1 MALTRK
7 FLKAMG
13 IEDEKIDQIIEAHSA
28 TVDGLKEQIDTLKAE
43 AGNGEETKAKLADLQ
58 KQLDKANADLEAA
71 KNDGW
76 KDKHDSLQAEF
87 EQYKAEIAAKE
98 AQAAKEKAARDWYES
113 KGVAGKAL
121 SVAMRGSGAEIA
133 ALELDEAGKIKD
145 SSALDALIQGD
156 FAGLVRNTETQG
168 AQTAHPPAGQ
178 SGGEQPSS
186 RGAELYAAYHGSRYG
201 EERKEN

>member
-1 MALTRK
+1 MSITK
-7 FLKAMG
+7 KMLKGMG
-13 IEDEKIDQIIEAHSA
+13 LNE
-28 TVDGLKEQIDTLKAE
+28 EQIDTV
-43 AGNGEETKAKLADLQ
+43 
-58 KQLDKANADLEAA
+58 LEAHDEQVEGLKDQLKEAQTQAEKVSNLESQLQTAQAELQAA
-71 KNDGW
+71 KQDGW
-76 KDKHDSLQAEF
+76 KGKHDSLQAEF

-168 AQTAHPPAGQ
+168 AQTPHPPAGQ
-178 SGGEQPSS
+178 SGGEQPGS

>member
-13 IEDEKIDQIIEAHSA
+13 VEDEKIDQIIEAHSA
-28 TVDGLKEQIDTLKAE
+28 TVDGLKEQIDALRAE
-43 AGNGEETKAKLADLQ
+43 AGNGEEAKAKLAEIQ
-58 KQLDKANADLEAA
+58 KQLETAEADLEAA

-76 KDKHDSLQAEF
+76 KDKHDAVQREF
-87 EQYKAEIAAKE
+87 EDYKAGIAAKE

-121 SVAMRGSGAEIA
+121 SVAMRGSGAEVE
-133 ALELDEAGKIKD
+133 ALELDEGGKIKD

-178 SGGEQPSS
+178 SGGEQPRS
-186 RGAELYAAYHGSRYG
+186 RGAELYAAYHSSRYG
-201 EERKEN
+201 DRKEN

>member
-1 MALTRK
+1 MSITK
-7 FLKAMG
+7 KMLKGMG
-13 IEDEKIDQIIEAHSA
+13 LNE
-28 TVDGLKEQIDTLKAE
+28 EQIDTV
-43 AGNGEETKAKLADLQ
+43 
-58 KQLDKANADLEAA
+58 LEAHDEQVEGLKDQLKEAQTQAEKVSNLESQLQTAQAELQAA
-71 KNDGW
+71 KQDGW

>member
-13 IEDEKIDQIIEAHSA
+13 VEDEKIDQIIEAHSA
-28 TVDGLKEQIDTLKAE
+28 TVDGLKEQIDALRAE
-43 AGNGEETKAKLADLQ
+43 AGNGEEAKAKLADLQ
-58 KQLDKANADLEAA
+58 KQLDRANADLEAA

-76 KDKHDSLQAEF
+76 KDKHDAVQRELED
-87 EQYKAEIAAKE
+87 YKAEIAAKE

-145 SSALDALIQGD
+145 STALDALIQGD

>member
-1 MALTRK
+1 MSITK
-7 FLKAMG
+7 KMLKGMG
-13 IEDEKIDQIIEAHSA
+13 LNE
-28 TVDGLKEQIDTLKAE
+28 EQIDTVLEVHNEQVEGLKDQLKEAQTQAE
-43 AGNGEETKAKLADLQ
+43 KVSNLESQLQ
-58 KQLDKANADLEAA
+58 TAQAELQAA
-71 KNDGW
+71 KQDGW